1 MDSKVQKLEQ
11 ESQRLPSIINHND
24 RPAVSAYELYNALG
38 FAAQHRAKWYN
49 KNILKNSFAIENQ
62 DWAKLPLS
70 GRSKD
75 YALSLDFAKRL
86 SMMARTERGEQIR
99 NYFIQCERQALE
111 ATKPRTSTEL
121 LLESVKLLHA
131 QESKIS
137 GIEGRVYELEAK
149 ATTSLGYY
157 GIAGYAALKRRSI
170 DIKTAAA
177 LGSKAKAAAR
187 KIGAII
193 TTMPDP
199 RFGRVNCYPEQI
211 LESVFYDFFN
221 EK

>member
-1 MDSKVQKLEQ
+1 MERKLNKIPQ
-11 ESQRLPSIINHND
+11 ESQGLPSIITHDD

-49 KNILKNSFAIENQ
+49 KNIVRNSFAIENQ
-62 DWAKLPLS
+62 DWVKLPLS

-99 NYFIQCERQALE
+99 NYFIQCERQAQQ
-111 ATKPRTSTEL
+111 AVRPRTQTEI
-121 LLESVKLLHA
+121 LLESVQLLHA
-131 QESKIS
+131 QETKIS
-137 GIEGRVYELEAK
+137 TIEGRVHELEAK

-157 GIAGYAALKRRSI
+157 GIAGYAALKRRSV

-211 LESVFYDFFN
+211 LESVFNDFFN
-221 EK
+221 A